1 MINIKKLDSIVFIL
15 GRGFL
20 GILFLLSGLGKIFN
34 YPEFVELLITKN
46 VPFAAFSLF
55 VCILLQVVF
64 SPLIIVGKYLRVSS
78 LVLFGVTILIN
89 IFMHDFWNLA
99 GDPSQA
105 HEAQNFIKNMGIAAG
120 FLILATKD
128 KN

>member
-1 MINIKKLDSIVFIL
+1 MCIRDS
-15 GRGFL
+15 
-20 GILFLLSGLGKIFN
+20 LLSGLGKIFN

-46 VPFAAFSLF
+46 VPFAAFSLS